1 MWRYFM
7 GRNPR
12 SDEFQFHWSR
22 MDTARAG
29 RISQRA
35 LAKWLAK
42 TAPKAFT
49 TLAPPVIEPE
59 GSETED
65 PGSGSLQATRTKSK
79 IFRPAPGLW
88 HQPSTPWQSAHEWN
102 SVPQDPCDQNIAWRG
117 CQPMGPVKF
126 DDIPKTSNEV
136 LNDDY
141 QQGYLFKAKQ
151 KTSWHG
157 SVVTTAV
164 DILPG
169 QDKAPMTPAKITWR
183 LPAPLGCPF
192 VVIDKLEV
200 DKKGGVKLEGSTEKA
215 LKGLRIELKPELS
228 DVMKTKTGLIY
239 SGLKDARLALD
250 LKGIGVQD
258 AVAEAT
264 FQSCTASQGKITQ
277 SMVHLPRS
285 GPATLGAKIAAPWCP
300 DFGLRVLHGPFFA
313 SLLAKENYTA
323 SCHYKAAD
331 NLRLAANYTYGGKKT
346 DGNYTIGLMYACN
359 KNTTMKVKLDHNRAI
374 SCSVKQVFAK
384 GFSALGGVKYDSKT
398 GTPTYGLQISDV
410 RTLLN
415 CESYVPRS
423 LPRCNAQKM
432 RTDWIRLEQNSFLGA
447 KFEGMQK
454 VPTHSFATLRMLL
467 LDDPRAFRPTAL
479 TDVRIGFSL
488 QAQKKSNEDYCLML
502 CRLVQRCGSGA
513 KQSTN
518 LTRQRHLCQCGG
530 RSRFSTWSDGQ
541 RLRPPESGSTLKAA
555 VGTSLVAY
563 LGYKGYRLL
572 SSRWDRV
579 EDVELP
585 AVPEPSGHFVHP
597 YEIWPWYQKA
607 WFAFKRSVFLA
618 WVFAPFMCAST
629 LLVVFGKES
638 RTWREYWLHQ
648 MLECTQRAGAA
659 FQKFGQWLSMRPD
672 MFPPDVI
679 LVLSKLRADA
689 PAHSGVVSRR
699 MLKDQ
704 LGKDVDE
711 LFEEFQE
718 EPVASGSVG
727 QVHRAR
733 LRAEHALDGPGGQ
746 LRDVAVK
753 IQHPGVIDSAFMDLN
768 IVWKIVEFSE
778 KFLHMTMP
786 FDRSDFDEVIQA
798 QMDFTREAFNL
809 QRFARNFKGEHRIR
823 FPKVSSRFVT
833 PEVLVET
840 WENGEIISNIME
852 DFDNAKAAC
861 QDAMTAL
868 ETKKRE
874 VQGDLSK
881 ILYDMS
887 MKMMIRDNFVHGDL
901 HGGNILYSTNDDHV
915 TVLDAGIATS
925 LDKRTV
931 APFGRFLHALC
942 SGQTEKVVEYLQRFN
957 ESDMVVNTKQ
967 LHADIQETMDKYMG
981 PFRIDKEGPLNAADM
996 FGEVMFTLQTHG
1008 MPEDLLFQTRI
1019 IAGVAE
1025 APARWS
1031 LLLLLLSVLANK
1043 VAGQVADE
1051 ADVDEDEEDD
1061 EDFPESVKTL
1071 TDSTFQDFIKSNER
1085 VLVEFYAPWCG
1096 HCQQLEPQYNQAADA
1111 LRMEGAKTM
1120 LAKVDATAETGLAE
1134 QYQVQSYPTLKYFV
1148 GGGDPVDYDGP
1159 REAVGI
1165 AEWLRKREKPAVEE
1179 MKESEVNAWI
1189 QKTLDENAFA
1199 LVAHVKKKS
1208 ARAKAYAKSAES
1220 LIDYKGSKLRFAV
1233 VWLPKTADPKKDAHL
1248 SMSRPLKDPE
1258 AKKLDF
1264 AGSWTDTGL
1273 AKWIKQ
1279 STYALVDASFAA
1291 SKYSTEAMQEIGT
1304 KGAVVGIFDTE
1315 DAGKDMRSLL
1325 QKVAAAERSWRF
1337 ATSPQSKLDESDL
1350 AVLGAKKDA
1359 PMQISVLYQEKKYVL
1374 KDVTEQA
1381 IKSFL
1386 ADVLAKKAKPYYKSA
1401 PPPSQAA
1408 EGGVTVLTGDT
1419 FDEVVLN
1426 AKHDGGFAWGS
1437 IWKIVELSWQVEFY
1451 APWCGH
1457 CKKLEPVWTQLAQ
1470 KVESLGHGKQVVVA
1484 KMDATENECEE
1495 QVTGYPTL
1503 VFYPAVKK
1511 EKKFRQKLIYQGAR
1525 DFDPLLDFLVEN
1537 AVNLEGVEL
1546 TEGVGK
1552 QASLVDRERARKKK
1566 KEL

>member
-1 MWRYFM
+1 LC
-7 GRNPR
+7 
-12 SDEFQFHWSR
+12 SS
-22 MDTARAG
+22 
-29 RISQRA
+29 
-35 LAKWLAK
+35 
-42 TAPKAFT
+42 
-49 TLAPPVIEPE
+49 
-59 GSETED
+59 
-65 PGSGSLQATRTKSK
+65 
-79 IFRPAPGLW
+79 
-88 HQPSTPWQSAHEWN
+88 
-102 SVPQDPCDQNIAWRG
+102 C
-117 CQPMGPVKF
+117 
-126 DDIPKTSNEV
+126 V
-136 LNDDY
+136 L
-141 QQGYLFKAKQ
+141 
-151 KTSWHG
+151 
-157 SVVTTAV
+157 
-164 DILPG
+164 
-169 QDKAPMTPAKITWR
+169 
-183 LPAPLGCPF
+183 
-192 VVIDKLEV
+192 
-200 DKKGGVKLEGSTEKA
+200 
-215 LKGLRIELKPELS
+215 
-228 DVMKTKTGLIY
+228 
-239 SGLKDARLALD
+239 
-250 LKGIGVQD
+250 
-258 AVAEAT
+258 
-264 FQSCTASQGKITQ
+264 
-277 SMVHLPRS
+277 
-285 GPATLGAKIAAPWCP
+285 AAP
-300 DFGLRVLHGPFFA
+300 
-313 SLLAKENYTA
+313 TA
-323 SCHYKAAD
+323 
-331 NLRLAANYTYGGKKT
+331 
-346 DGNYTIGLMYACN
+346 
-359 KNTTMKVKLDHNRAI
+359 
-374 SCSVKQVFAK
+374 
-384 GFSALGGVKYDSKT
+384 
-398 GTPTYGLQISDV
+398 
-410 RTLLN
+410 
-415 CESYVPRS
+415 
-423 LPRCNAQKM
+423 
-432 RTDWIRLEQNSFLGA
+432 
-447 KFEGMQK
+447 GM
-454 VPTHSFATLRMLL
+454 A
-467 LDDPRAFRPTAL
+467 
-479 TDVRIGFSL
+479 
-488 QAQKKSNEDYCLML
+488 
-502 CRLVQRCGSGA
+502 
-513 KQSTN
+513 
-518 LTRQRHLCQCGG
+518 
-530 RSRFSTWSDGQ
+530 
-541 RLRPPESGSTLKAA
+541 
-555 VGTSLVAY
+555 
-563 LGYKGYRLL
+563 
-572 SSRWDRV
+572 
-579 EDVELP
+579 
-585 AVPEPSGHFVHP
+585 
-597 YEIWPWYQKA
+597 
-607 WFAFKRSVFLA
+607 
-618 WVFAPFMCAST
+618 
-629 LLVVFGKES
+629 
-638 RTWREYWLHQ
+638 
-648 MLECTQRAGAA
+648 
-659 FQKFGQWLSMRPD
+659 
-672 MFPPDVI
+672 
-679 LVLSKLRADA
+679 
-689 PAHSGVVSRR
+689 
-699 MLKDQ
+699 
-704 LGKDVDE
+704 
-711 LFEEFQE
+711 
-718 EPVASGSVG
+718 
-727 QVHRAR
+727 
-733 LRAEHALDGPGGQ
+733 
-746 LRDVAVK
+746 
-753 IQHPGVIDSAFMDLN
+753 
-768 IVWKIVEFSE
+768 
-778 KFLHMTMP
+778 
-786 FDRSDFDEVIQA
+786 
-798 QMDFTREAFNL
+798 
-809 QRFARNFKGEHRIR
+809 
-823 FPKVSSRFVT
+823 
-833 PEVLVET
+833 
-840 WENGEIISNIME
+840 
-852 DFDNAKAAC
+852 
-861 QDAMTAL
+861 
-868 ETKKRE
+868 
-874 VQGDLSK
+874 
-881 ILYDMS
+881 
-887 MKMMIRDNFVHGDL
+887 
-901 HGGNILYSTNDDHV
+901 
-915 TVLDAGIATS
+915 
-925 LDKRTV
+925 
-931 APFGRFLHALC
+931 
-942 SGQTEKVVEYLQRFN
+942 
-957 ESDMVVNTKQ
+957 
-967 LHADIQETMDKYMG
+967 
-981 PFRIDKEGPLNAADM
+981 
-996 FGEVMFTLQTHG
+996 
-1008 MPEDLLFQTRI
+1008 
-1019 IAGVAE
+1019 

-1325 QKVAAAERSWRF
+1325 QKVAAAEASWRF

-1426 AKHDGGFAWGS
+1426 AKHDVF
-1437 IWKIVELSWQVEFY
+1437 VEFY